1 MSQYDAE
8 INNQYGQID
17 LSKKILSRLQGAG
30 KNLDALTLDDLASFD
45 QLHAGGRAATRALA
59 QMANLR
65 LGMQVLDIGSG
76 VGGPA
81 RTLAAEYSCQVVGLD
96 LTETFCEAAEML
108 TRKVGLGNQVAFKQ
122 GNALD
127 LPFDDGS
134 FDAVWTQNTI
144 MNINDK
150 AKVFAEAHRVLRP
163 RGILALEAIMLGS
176 LAEIYYP
183 VFWANDALVSFVIS
197 PKAFQQLMTASGF
210 EECAWEDVTAQVINE
225 ASKKPSLVTS
235 ESAPIGLDLVY
246 SNVPQKGANTMR
258 GFKEGRIIDIQA
270 VFRRIG

>member
-1 MSQYDAE
+1 MSHYDAK
-8 INNQYGQID
+8 INNQYGQTD
-17 LSKKILSRLQGAG
+17 LSARILSRLQRAG

-65 LGMQVLDIGSG
+65 PGMRVLDIGSG

-81 RTLAAEYSCQVVGLD
+81 RTLAAEYGCQVVGLD

-108 TRKVGLGNQVAFKQ
+108 TRKVGLGNQATFKQ
-122 GNALD
+122 GSALD

-183 VFWANDALVSFVIS
+183 VFWANDASVSFVIS

-225 ASKKPSLVTS
+225 ASKKPSSVTS

>member
-59 QMANLR
+59 EMANLR
-65 LGMQVLDIGSG
+65 PGMQVLDIGSG

-96 LTETFCEAAEML
+96 LTKTFCEAAEML

-122 GNALD
+122 GSALD

-176 LAEIYYP
+176 LAEIHYP
-183 VFWANDALVSFVIS
+183 VFWADDASVSFVIP
-197 PKAFQQLMTASGF
+197 PKAFRQLMTTSGF
-210 EECAWEDVTAQVINE
+210 EEYAWEDVTAQVINE
-225 ASKKPSLVTS
+225 ASKKPSSVTS
-235 ESAPIGLDLVY
+235 ESPPIGLDLVY
-246 SNVPQKGANTMR
+246 NNVPQKGANTMR
-258 GFKEGRIIDIQA
+258 GFKEERIIDIQA

>member
-1 MSQYDAE
+1 MSNYATA
-8 INNQYGQID
+8 INNQYGQAD
-17 LSKKILSRLQGAG
+17 LSTKILNTLQRAG
-30 KNLDALTLDDLASFD
+30 KDLDALTLNDLTPFD
-45 QLHAGGRAATRALA
+45 QLHAGGREATRTLA

-65 LGMQVLDIGSG
+65 PGMQVLDIGSG

-81 RTLAAEYSCQVVGLD
+81 RTLAAEYGCQVVGLD
-96 LTETFCEAAEML
+96 LTEAFCEAAELL
-108 TRKVGLGNQVAFKQ
+108 TNKVGLGNQVAFKQ
-122 GNALD
+122 GSALD
-127 LPFDDGS
+127 LPFDDES

-144 MNINDK
+144 MNIDDK

-176 LAEIYYP
+176 LSEIYYP
-183 VFWANDALVSFVIS
+183 VFWANDASVSFVIS

-210 EECAWEDVTAQVINE
+210 EEYAWEDVTAQVINE
-225 ASKKPSLVTS
+225 ASKKPSSVTS
-235 ESAPIGLDLVY
+235 ESPPIGLDLVY

-258 GFKEGRIIDIQA
+258 GFKEERIIDIQA